1 MFDKF
6 LIYLPEDNQNEDPS
20 LTNSL
25 WDKETNFYL
34 FVNFIRSLKLRCSI
48 AVLVV

>member
-25 WDKETNFYL
+25 WDKETNFTFL
-34 FVNFIRSLKLRCSI
+34 LTL
-48 AVLVV
+48 LDP